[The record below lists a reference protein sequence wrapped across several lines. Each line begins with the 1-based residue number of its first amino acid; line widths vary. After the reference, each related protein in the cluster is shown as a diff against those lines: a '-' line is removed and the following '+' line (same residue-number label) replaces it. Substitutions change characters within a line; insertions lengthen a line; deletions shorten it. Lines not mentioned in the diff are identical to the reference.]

1 MIADLKSAYA
11 DGEAKLMTFL
21 EECIFIKVKSL
32 FESVTRNKRL
42 TFANDRKETSTS
54 GKDKFNVGIMESV
67 GLAAII
73 QVVEKSGL
81 IDLVEVLQYRITEES
96 LSVFNA
102 NGSFRKVQK
111 SKLIQKLKLLPI
123 NSELYI

>member
-1 MIADLKSAYA
+1 M
-11 DGEAKLMTFL
+11 
-21 EECIFIKVKSL
+21 
-32 FESVTRNKRL
+32 TRNKRL

-81 IDLVEVLQYRITEES
+81 IDLLKYYNIELPKNHCRFLMQMVPFE
-96 LSVFNA
+96 
-102 NGSFRKVQK
+102 K
-111 SKLIQKLKLLPI
+111 SKKV
-123 NSELYI
+123 S